1 MGETN
6 HFVSTLKNNAINNTF
21 NTNKNIFV
29 NHMLTIIPNNHGLFK
44 WIDIVDPTNEDMA
57 QIERDFNLHPSSIID
72 SKQAEHL
79 PKFETLDEDNHFI
92 ICRLYEDDCDTNADS
107 LVSLTRKMAIFY
119 GKDYLIT
126 IQRKHFEEL
135 EQVKAKYQNHTNVL
149 EIVCKILKASF
160 ATFDDPIKKLDY
172 DIDFFETRIFLKKR
186 IPDLLKSLY
195 LLKRRVYVFRK
206 LFNLSKEIVDK
217 MGINQN
223 RSAIFQDMRDQYV
236 KYDTL
241 VEELHDSISSLL
253 NIYISL
259 SSQRTNEVMRVL
271 TVFSAFFLPLTFI
284 VGVYGMNFSH
294 MPELI
299 HPYGY
304 LGVWVVMLIV
314 TILIFRWFKQ
324 KGWI

>member
-1 MGETN
+1 
-6 HFVSTLKNNAINNTF
+6 
-21 NTNKNIFV
+21 
-29 NHMLTIIPNNHGLFK
+29 
-44 WIDIVDPTNEDMA
+44 
-57 QIERDFNLHPSSIID
+57 
-72 SKQAEHL
+72 
-79 PKFETLDEDNHFI
+79 
-92 ICRLYEDDCDTNADS
+92 
-107 LVSLTRKMAIFY
+107 
-119 GKDYLIT
+119 
-126 IQRKHFEEL
+126 
-135 EQVKAKYQNHTNVL
+135 
-149 EIVCKILKASF
+149 
-160 ATFDDPIKKLDY
+160 
-172 DIDFFETRIFLKKR
+172 
-186 IPDLLKSLY
+186 
-195 LLKRRVYVFRK
+195 
-206 LFNLSKEIVDK
+206 
-217 MGINQN
+217 
-223 RSAIFQDMRDQYV
+223 V

-241 VEELHDSISSLL
+241 VEELHDSVSSLL